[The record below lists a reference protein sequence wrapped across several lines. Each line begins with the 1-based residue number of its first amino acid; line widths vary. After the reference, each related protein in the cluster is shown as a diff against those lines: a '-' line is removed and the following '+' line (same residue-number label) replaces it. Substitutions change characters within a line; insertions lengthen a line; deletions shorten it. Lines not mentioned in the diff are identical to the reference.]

1 MLPAV
6 MLTLVESKA
15 GEKQSENDKEEKK
28 SFDSKSTAN
37 LIMLGNI

>member
-15 GEKQSENDKEEKK
+15 GEKQSEKDKEEKIPLTPK
-28 SFDSKSTAN
+28 A
-37 LIMLGNI
+37 LPI

>member
-15 GEKQSENDKEEKK
+15 GEKQSENDKEEKNPLTPK
-28 SFDSKSTAN
+28 A
-37 LIMLGNI
+37 LPI